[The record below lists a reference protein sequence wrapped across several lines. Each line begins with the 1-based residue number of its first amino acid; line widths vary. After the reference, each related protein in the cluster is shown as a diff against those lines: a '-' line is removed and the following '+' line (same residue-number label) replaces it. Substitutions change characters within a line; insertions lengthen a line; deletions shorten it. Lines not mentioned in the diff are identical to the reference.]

1 MAEADSG
8 SQVET
13 VFLAPTTLGRATNWR
28 KKSIDQ
34 PMRFPDVTLSG
45 NTLHQRLIIFI
56 ELKLEVGVPI
66 NQPSFV
72 RMVRGGAR
80 RYRVQAALVC
90 NDVPHCV
97 EGDVVRQ
104 MGVSF

>member
-13 VFLAPTTLGRATNWR
+13 VFLDPTTLGRATNWR
-28 KKSIDQ
+28 KKPIEQ
-34 PMRFPDVTLSG
+34 PMQFPDVTLSG
-45 NTLHQRLIIFI
+45 STPHQRRIIFM

-80 RYRVQAALVC
+80 RYRVQAAVVC
-90 NDVPHCV
+90 NDVPRWV
-97 EGDVVRQ
+97 EGDVVRH
-104 MGVSF
+104 MGISL